1 MLTLKVGLII
11 SAVLALGG
19 FVEWVAL
26 KTRLSRENNLLEYAA
41 QVSVKERARIEAE
54 ERQRQ
59 KEAHE
64 QASRVFGLDF
74 MVNHGAAFGG
84 VSATCPDG
92 QSRKGSVPLD
102 NIKMYGKQSSGKDY
116 NYYIEDQGLVFCAG
130 ESPDQLILRA
140 HDQPFEIREAGLGRD
155 QGIMTDTAVIKK
167 DIMYYVILESHH
179 EISIKAT
186 EKC

>member
-1 MLTLKVGLII
+1 MLALKVGLII
-11 SAVLALGG
+11 SGILTLGG
-19 FVEWVAL
+19 FAEWVVL

-41 QVSVKERARIEAE
+41 QISEKERARIEAE

-59 KEAHE
+59 KEARE

-74 MVNHGAAFGG
+74 IVNHGAAFGG

-92 QSRKGSVPLD
+92 RSRRGSIPLD
-102 NIKMYGKQSSGKDY
+102 QIMMYGQQASGKDY
-116 NYYIEDQGLVFCAG
+116 TYYIEDQGLVFCAG
-130 ESPDQLILRA
+130 DSPDYLILRA
-140 HDQPFEIREAGLGRD
+140 YDQPFEIREEGLGRD
-155 QGIMTDTAVIKK
+155 QGLMTDTAVIKK